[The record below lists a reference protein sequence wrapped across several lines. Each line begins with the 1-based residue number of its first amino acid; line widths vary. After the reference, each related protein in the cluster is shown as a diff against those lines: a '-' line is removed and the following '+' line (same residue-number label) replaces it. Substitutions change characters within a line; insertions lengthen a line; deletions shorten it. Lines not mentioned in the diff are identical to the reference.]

1 MSKLPFFWNLLFAH
15 SGAFNCG
22 SFPVLACNFS
32 DDVLIC
38 HSRSRHIMQQEVPD
52 LCTDEE
58 TVKSQQEFQSCTHSI
73 TGMINDAIPSIS
85 SVKSVT
91 ILLCNAISNISS
103 DCVEHL
109 EKCLDSEDVS
119 IMSKNHIE
127 QLTAYF
133 VNLASDKVDDDF
145 SLENC
150 EDSLNTSN
158 VVDKSEANHLSE
170 GDNLEKTIE
179 NKGNSE
185 VVVENESIEEVPS
198 ILKEN
203 EDETDIVRQNDE
215 EASHGNI
222 SKPKTKNKS
231 LSSSAFYLQI
241 NVYLFILTC
250 IKIFP

>member
-38 HSRSRHIMQQEVPD
+38 HSRSRHIMQQEEPD

-73 TGMINDAIPSIS
+73 TRMINYAIPSIT

-91 ILLCNAISNISS
+91 LLLCNAISNISS

-158 VVDKSEANHLSE
+158 VVDKSEINPLSE

-203 EDETDIVRQNDE
+203 EDETDNVRQNDE
-215 EASHGNI
+215 EVSLGNI
-222 SKPKTKNKS
+222 SKLKTKNKS
-231 LSSSAFYLQI
+231 LSSSASYLQI

-250 IKIFP
+250 IKIFS